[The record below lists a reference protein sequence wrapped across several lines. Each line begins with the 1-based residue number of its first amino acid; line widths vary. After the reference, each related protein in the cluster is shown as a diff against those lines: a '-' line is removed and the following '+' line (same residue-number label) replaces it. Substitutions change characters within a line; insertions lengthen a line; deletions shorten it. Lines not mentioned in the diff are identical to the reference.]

1 MTNSIKQNL
10 GHSKKLIIA
19 TEVTCVFKFKHNPI
33 YQFSEDLRCFNVLSE
48 RELKLVSV
56 GNCLGFNIAGRFKSK
71 SFIEKNLIRLKERK
85 YITEEMILLAV
96 CRKFECTEA
105 DLMGRSTKNDLS
117 FARVIWV
124 EMVYKYI
131 TNNLREVARK
141 TGRSS
146 HSHASDY
153 LAKVVTFEI
162 QSRVFV
168 NSRNWVEA
176 EINK

>member
-1 MTNSIKQNL
+1 MTNSIKQTL
-10 GHSKKLIIA
+10 GNSKKITIS

-33 YQFSEDLRCFNVLSE
+33 YQFTEDIRCFNVVSE
-48 RELKLVSV
+48 KELKLVSV

-71 SFIEKNLIRLKERK
+71 TYIEKNLIRLKDK
-85 YITEEMILLAV
+85 KVITEEMILSAV
-96 CRKFECTEA
+96 CRKFECTEG

-131 TNNLREVARK
+131 TSNLREVARK

-153 LAKVVTFEI
+153 LAKVITYEI
-162 QSRVFV
+162 QSRSFV
-168 NSRNWVEA
+168 NSKNWVEA